1 MHKTSN
7 KYIYINVYYSLEVKL
22 LNTLNIMNIY
32 LYTFIC
38 ILYIYMY
45 IIFMYYIFLV
55 VGPRVQGQ
63 HCKVCSEFTLQT
75 N

>member
-32 LYTFIC
+32 LYTFLC
-38 ILYIYMY
+38 ILYIYVY
-45 IIFMYYIFLV
+45 NIHVLHFFS
-55 VGPRVQGQ
+55 GGAP
-63 HCKVCSEFTLQT
+63 CSGSAL
-75 N
+75 

>member
-22 LNTLNIMNIY
+22 LITLNIMNIY

-38 ILYIYMY
+38 ILYIC
-45 IIFMYYIFLV
+45 I
-55 VGPRVQGQ
+55 
-63 HCKVCSEFTLQT
+63 
-75 N
+75 